1 MPGSAQEYKYWDK
14 HASAHE
20 EGYLYIVGATINQQL
35 KGWLVNQFED
45 TDTVLELGCG
55 SGGFSE
61 MIADKVKYL
70 TATDLAPEMIEK
82 AKEKLSQFGNAEV
95 QIEDCY
101 NTSFEDNTFDAV
113 LMVNLLHIVGNPVLI
128 LKESRRVL
136 NAGGRIEIVD
146 VTGYGMGLFTKLG
159 LGIRYLRRYGSPCS
173 LSKNLSPDEV
183 AAIAEEAGFV
193 VEESE
198 LVGDDTKAV
207 CLRGRKVRRTP
218 RIAGTI

>member
-1 MPGSAQEYKYWDK
+1 MPGSEREYEYWGK
-14 HASAHE
+14 RASTFHKDNIYVTGPE
-20 EGYLYIVGATINQQL
+20 VNQAVRE
-35 KGWLVNQFED
+35 WLVNEFKDED
-45 TDTVLELGCG
+45 LVLELGCG
-55 SGGFSE
+55 TGFYSQ
-61 MIADKVKYL
+61 MIAGGVRCL
-70 TATDLAPEMIEK
+70 TATDLAPEMIEQ
-82 AKEKLSQFGNAEV
+82 AKKNLSQFSNVEV
-95 QIEDCY
+95 KLEDSY
-101 NTSFEDNTFDAV
+101 NTSFEDGAFDAI
-113 LMVNLLHIVGNPVLI
+113 LAVNLLHIVGNPVLI

-159 LGIRYLRRYGSPCS
+159 LGIRYLRRYGRFCS
-173 LSKNLSPDEV
+173 LSKNLSPDEL

-218 RIAGTI
+218 HIAGTI